1 MHPMNHGFF
10 EVKVKGASC
19 GAGLSFSSLGAA

>member
-1 MHPMNHGFF
+1 MNHGFF